1 MNGHAAVGDSSMAPE
16 ILNDEQAQQVI
27 TDTVGDLDDVEN
39 AIDDVNYTQALNDLD
54 DVIEKLTAL
63 RVYIN
68 GKIE

>member
-1 MNGHAAVGDSSMAPE
+1 MATE
-16 ILNDEQAQQVI
+16 VLNDEQAQQVI
-27 TDTVGDLDDVEN
+27 TDVSGDLDDVEN